1 MATDDI
7 SHEDVDAGSEG
18 QDVPA
23 DDGGADESTDDRY
36 TLLEAFGL
44 RLEVSNPRLAD
55 LLTMDAKDALT
66 SDVRNLVDAGSMR
79 EAREEAEEAVPDTLL
94 APASGRDEVEALD
107 REAMRTHAALLGEQL
122 GFLTRADGVWESP
135 TGVHILT
142 RAIVKSVSY
151 AAASHYVEELKER
164 RETLCGHDCSVL
176 FVAGEQQ
183 AADVFKVA
191 IRQGEQYDMM
201 RTVSIGNLEAISAMY
216 TRGDLDHSQAI
227 VLLAPIANIDV
238 GELLAVIRAGDDEDA
253 EAAESLLGGGDEP
266 APGASEAA
274 VEADG
279 AQGAAGDV
287 SE

>member
-1 MATDDI
+1 MTPEEMSSGDTEPKPE
-7 SHEDVDAGSEG
+7 S

-23 DDGGADESTDDRY
+23 GAEEAVDDLDDRY

-66 SDVRNLVDAGSMR
+66 SDVRDLVDAGSVR
-79 EAREEAEEAVPDTLL
+79 EVREEAEEAVPDTLL
-94 APASGRDEVEALD
+94 SPPSPRDEVEALD

-142 RAIVKSVSY
+142 RAIPKPVSY

-176 FVAGEQQ
+176 FVAAEQQ

-191 IRQGEQYDMM
+191 IRQGEQFDMM
-201 RTVSIGNLEAISAMY
+201 RTVSIGNLEAISALY
-216 TRGDLDHSQAI
+216 TSGELDHSQAI

-238 GELLAVIRAGDDEDA
+238 GELLAVIRAGDEEDA
-253 EAAESLLGGGDEP
+253 EAAGSLLGAGDEP
-266 APGASEAA
+266 GLRADESVSDPGAAEG
-274 VEADG
+274 ADEG
-279 AQGAAGDV
+279 V